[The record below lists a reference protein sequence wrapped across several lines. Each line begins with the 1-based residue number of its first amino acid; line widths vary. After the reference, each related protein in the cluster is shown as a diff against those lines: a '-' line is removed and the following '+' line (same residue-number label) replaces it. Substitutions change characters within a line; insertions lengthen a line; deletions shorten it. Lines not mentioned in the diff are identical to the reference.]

1 MKSKYKCKI
10 LQQQTKYLW
19 WLQLIIN
26 WKLNDFLLNNFTF
39 AEKDLLFDKHNKL
52 ISIHSKTLAR
62 KYTTFIYFSQFSNPF
77 IHCIH
82 ILFATNS
89 IKVNY
94 MKVINVKEKYEAAVH
109 VTQHLI
115 DSVKVGLSA
124 RAKQHPL
131 SNLYY
136 QSSAIVIVI
145 RRGFLTNH
153 VVIQLN

>member
-1 MKSKYKCKI
+1 M
-10 LQQQTKYLW
+10 TNT
-19 WLQLIIN
+19 IN
-26 WKLNDFLLNNFTF
+26 STQYTVKLLP
-39 AEKDLLFDKHNKL
+39 E
-52 ISIHSKTLAR
+52 SIQHI
-62 KYTTFIYFSQFSNPF
+62 FIYSQFSKQF
-77 IHCIH
+77 LHCVN
-82 ILFATNS
+82 ILFATKS

-94 MKVINVKEKYEAAVH
+94 MKVINMKEKYEAAVH

-145 RRGFLTNH
+145 MRGFLTND
-153 VVIQLN
+153 VFYTS